1 MMSDNK
7 DDFARACAALV
18 KAMSAVA
25 THPRCPDYLADILS
39 DAVLSIANEIE
50 DDARVGDDIK
60 RIFARLV
67 ESR

>member
-18 KAMSAVA
+18 KAMSTVA
-25 THPRCPDYLADILS
+25 AHPRCPDYLADILS

-50 DDARVGDDIK
+50 DDAQVGDDIK